1 MTSPQTFDE
10 HMDGWHAWQLAP
22 WGQLRYRIAQANLAD
37 HLPPPPAHILDV
49 GGGNG
54 LDVLPL
60 AQQGHTI
67 TLVDYAIR
75 MLEHAQSEAT
85 KAHLDEQFTYIQSDV
100 HNLTEAVGDKTFDV
114 ILCHNIL
121 QYLDDADQVLVQLS
135 THLKAGG
142 LFSIISP
149 NPASETY
156 RTVFQQLNLAEAYDQ
171 LDAKTLYAKTFQAIM
186 HHYTFEELQQW
197 LAAGQCP
204 VVAQYGIRCLCDYL
218 PDNKQ
223 KTDPA
228 FLADLERLE
237 LELRHRYPYYL
248 LARFLHLIAQKDDT
262 G

>member
-10 HMDGWHAWQLAP
+10 HMDGWHTWQLAP

-67 TLVDYAIR
+67 TLADYSTR
-75 MLEHAQSEAT
+75 MLEHAQREAT
-85 KAHLDEQFTYIQSDV
+85 KKHINEQFTYIQSDV
-100 HNLTEAVGDKTFDV
+100 RHLQEAVGEQTFDA

-121 QYLDDADQVLVQLS
+121 QYLDDAAQVLVQLS

-142 LFSIISP
+142 LLSIISP
-149 NPASETY
+149 NPASEAY
-156 RTVFQQLNLAEAYDQ
+156 RTVFQQLDLAAAYEQ
-171 LDAKTLYAKTFQAIM
+171 LDTKTAYAKTFQATM
-186 HHYTFEELQQW
+186 HRYTFEELQQW
-197 LAAGQCP
+197 LTTGHCTI
-204 VVAQYGIRCLCDYL
+204 VAQYGIRCLYDYL
-218 PDNKQ
+218 PDNER

-228 FLADLERLE
+228 FLADLEQLE
-237 LELRHRYPYYL
+237 LELRYRYPYYL
-248 LARFLHLIAQKDDT
+248 LARFLHLIAQKDSQ